1 MDMLNVDELI
11 DLHLGDGD
19 RAARR
24 MKEEEDRGTTSGAE
38 NFLLDGMVSFFS
50 SEPPLVILFT
60 VLFVLL
66 VAACCWSVLH
76 EKPKGRKKKHVNRR
90 TAEKETAMLIGKKVE
105 SLNLGKATSN
115 ENNAGVKTVRRTSAK
130 FNRRSKPAVTEGQG
144 ATLH

>member
-1 MDMLNVDELI
+1 MLDELI
-11 DLHLGDGD
+11 DLHFGDAH
-19 RAARR
+19 RTARR
-24 MKEEEDRGTTSGAE
+24 MKEEEDRGATSGAGY
-38 NFLLDGMVSFFS
+38 FLPDSMVSFFS

-66 VAACCWSVLH
+66 VAACCWSVFR
-76 EKPKGRKKKHVNRR
+76 EKPKGRKKKHLNRR
-90 TAEKETAMLIGKKVE
+90 TAEKETAMLIGKKAE
-105 SLNLGKATSN
+105 SLNLGKATLN